1 MDLKSTTLDGR
12 LVNIITEEK
21 YCSMYKSVADS
32 FQELSTLSME
42 INDNKSGDTYV
53 LPFRT
58 KSDDRPGIY
67 VDGGLYF
74 INKPKTEEERSQYN
88 EKNLDVLDF
97 SDVTNIN
104 QFLDKTSIVRDME
117 NSILSDPDEIFTSQ
131 INGHETPQMKLMKE
145 AINLKRCDIDKYA
158 LRAGPNHLNNKRIL
172 KGNDITIKK
181 MVEICDYMDMEVELT
196 IRDKNSEVANPMNKE
211 ITKILTSEG
220 DDIE

>member
-1 MDLKSTTLDGR
+1 MDLKSTTIDGR
-12 LVNIITEEK
+12 LVNIISEEK

-42 INDNKSGDTYV
+42 ITDDKFGDTYI

-74 INKPKTEEERSQYN
+74 INKPKTEEDKYQYN

-104 QFLDKTSIVRDME
+104 QFLDKTSMVRDME

-145 AINLKRCDIDKYA
+145 AINLKRCDIDKYV

>member
-1 MDLKSTTLDGR
+1 
-12 LVNIITEEK
+12 
-21 YCSMYKSVADS
+21 
-32 FQELSTLSME
+32 
-42 INDNKSGDTYV
+42 
-53 LPFRT
+53 
-58 KSDDRPGIY
+58 
-67 VDGGLYF
+67 
-74 INKPKTEEERSQYN
+74 
-88 EKNLDVLDF
+88 
-97 SDVTNIN
+97 
-104 QFLDKTSIVRDME
+104 
-117 NSILSDPDEIFTSQ
+117 
-131 INGHETPQMKLMKE
+131 MKLMKE